1 MARLAGCGEDPAKPP
16 RPFGIL
22 NELPDQRIQ
31 RKAAKEEIMSGTSGA
46 PVRGAQLSKPIGI
59 YYEHPDWYRP
69 LFQQLDAR
77 GVNWEKIHAGE
88 HSYDV
93 ALREPEYSLVFNRMS
108 PSAWQRG
115 LGHVI
120 FYTLNFLQHLEAQ
133 GVRVVNGS
141 RAFTHETSKAL
152 QLTLLESLGLPYPKA
167 LVINHPSQAL
177 AAAEKIGYPLVVK
190 PNIGGSG
197 AGIIRFDRPEQL
209 KSAVEENRLYFGIDQ
224 VALVQEFFPARDSVI
239 TRVEVLGGKFLY
251 AIQIHTTGD
260 TFNLCP
266 ADICQST
273 RGEELAR
280 PACPIDAPKN
290 GLQVEGYTPPRQV
303 VQDVERVMKEADIEV
318 GGIEYVI
325 DDRDGRLLYYD
336 VNALSN
342 FVADPERIVGFNP
355 YSRLADYLIAE
366 AQAHETKQPRQAVG
380 TGKAG

>member
-1 MARLAGCGEDPAKPP
+1 MARPASCREDPAKPA

-22 NELPDQRIQ
+22 TNYRNRASKKGSQRGNHE
-31 RKAAKEEIMSGTSGA
+31 RNKRRPM
-46 PVRGAQLSKPIGI
+46 RGVQLSKPIGI

-77 GVNWEKIHAGE
+77 GVNWKKIHAGE

-93 ALREPEYSLVFNRMS
+93 ALCEPEYSLIFNRMS

-120 FYTLNFLQHLEAQ
+120 FYTLNYLQHLEAQ

-177 AAAEKIGYPLVVK
+177 AAAERIGYPLVVK

-209 KSAVEENRLYFGIDQ
+209 KSAVKENQLYFGIDQ
-224 VALVQEFFPARDSVI
+224 VALVQEFFPARDNVI

-251 AIQIHTTGD
+251 AIQIHT
-260 TFNLCP
+260 P
-266 ADICQST
+266 AIRSIFARRIFARAQGERNWSAPRARST
-273 RGEELAR
+273 LQKMASRWKATLLRAR
-280 PACPIDAPKN
+280 WF
-290 GLQVEGYTPPRQV
+290 R
-303 VQDVERVMKEADIEV
+303 MW
-318 GGIEYVI
+318 
-325 DDRDGRLLYYD
+325 
-336 VNALSN
+336 NAS
-342 FVADPERIVGFNP
+342 
-355 YSRLADYLIAE
+355 
-366 AQAHETKQPRQAVG
+366 
-380 TGKAG
+380 